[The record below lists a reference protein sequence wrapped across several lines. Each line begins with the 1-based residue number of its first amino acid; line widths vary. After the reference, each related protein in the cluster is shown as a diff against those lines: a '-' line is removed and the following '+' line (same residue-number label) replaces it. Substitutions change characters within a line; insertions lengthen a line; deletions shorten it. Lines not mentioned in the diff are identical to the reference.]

1 LRPLPA
7 KPFDTA
13 LTLTP
18 RVDRCAQVMVRYCQ
32 YSVSARF
39 IGHRVRVK
47 LSAPPV
53 TVYDRNTMVARHQ
66 QRAAGKGVK
75 ILDLDH
81 YPGDPSAQAR
91 RLPGATALELW
102 VRDF

>member
-1 LRPLPA
+1 
-7 KPFDTA
+7 
-13 LTLTP
+13 
-18 RVDRCAQVMVRYCQ
+18 
-32 YSVSARF
+32 
-39 IGHRVRVK
+39 
-47 LSAPPV
+47 
-53 TVYDRNTMVARHQ
+53 MVARHQ